1 MGSKQLKILVLGGGF
16 AGVEAAIKLKKYGY
30 EVTLISDR
38 DYMFIY
44 PISIWIPVNGISFE
58 DTKLSLYDLQKKHEF
73 KLFIEKITKIDIE
86 NQQIVTD
93 KTIHEYDHLF
103 IGLGMSKVYIKGME
117 HTHSIC
123 GKPKEAI
130 IIKDELEKLITKGY
144 GTINIGFGG
153 NPKDPTATTVRDGP
167 AFELL
172 FNISNYL
179 NKKGLRNKFK
189 LTFFAPMNEPGKRMG
204 NRAFKSMD
212 AFFKRYH
219 INTHFGEKIKE
230 FTKDTIIFAD
240 DTQLESDLTLFIS
253 GGDGLDLIKNTSL
266 LQNETGFV
274 KINELCR
281 VENEDNVYVIGDAAA
296 IINHPWAAKQGHIA
310 EVMADVS
317 TCNFHNTI
325 KQTGKRKSYWEKLHI
340 ICIMDSGDGA
350 AFVMR
355 TSKKE
360 IMIPLPII
368 GHWLKKGWGWY
379 YKQSKMKRMFRIPGM

>member
-1 MGSKQLKILVLGGGF
+1 MKILVLGGGF
-16 AGVEAAIKLKKYGY
+16 AGVESAIKLRKYGY

-44 PISIWIPVNGISFE
+44 PISIWIPVGGISFE
-58 DTKLSLYDLQKKHEF
+58 DTKLSLYNLQKKHGF
-73 KLFIEKITKIDIE
+73 KLLIEKITKIDIE

-93 KTIHEYDHLF
+93 KSIHKYDYLF
-103 IGLGMSKVYIKGME
+103 IGLGMGKVYIKGME

-130 IIKDELEKLITKGY
+130 TIKDELEKLVAKGY
-144 GTINIGFGG
+144 GTINVGFGG
-153 NPKDPTATTVRDGP
+153 NPKDPTSTTVRGGP

-172 FNISNYL
+172 FNISHYL
-179 NKKGLRNKFK
+179 NKKGLRDKFT
-189 LTFFAPMNEPGKRMG
+189 LTFFAPMAEPGKRMG
-204 NRAFKSMD
+204 DRAFKSMD
-212 AFFKRYH
+212 AFFERYH
-219 INTHFGEKIKE
+219 VNTHFGKKIKE
-230 FTKDTIIFAD
+230 FTENAIIFAD
-240 DTQLESDLTLFIS
+240 DSQLESDLTLFIS
-253 GGDGLDLIKNTSL
+253 GGDGLDLIKNTRL

-317 TCNFHNTI
+317 TYNFHNTL

-340 ICIMDSGDGA
+340 ICVMDSGDGA

-360 IMIPLPII
+360 FMIPLPIV